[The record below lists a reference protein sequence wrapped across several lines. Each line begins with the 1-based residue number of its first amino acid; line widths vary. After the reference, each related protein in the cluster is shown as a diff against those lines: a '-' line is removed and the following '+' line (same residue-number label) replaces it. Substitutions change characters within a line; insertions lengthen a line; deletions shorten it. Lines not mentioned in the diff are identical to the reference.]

1 MRFKLAVCICLSLFS
16 LSPADNI
23 SGKLEALCSSL
34 VDSLPAS
41 VKSARVAVI
50 PFEDKTGNDSYGL
63 STSEYLVVLLK
74 KRNIFSLVD
83 RTEFKKVVEEINLSR
98 SDYAE
103 ETNAIEVGKVLAAD
117 YILTGSVFKSF
128 GNYSIVAK
136 LIKTETTE
144 IVSSATVN
152 VIPSKLDSFTKDL
165 LSEKNRVVSSFFRSA
180 LFPGWGQ
187 IYSDQNTRGII
198 SMISALGMLGVDI
211 GFIIS
216 AYNAHIKRDNHYDFQ
231 FSQEYVELLKATNG
245 EYAKKWE
252 AEYEDYKKDYSD
264 NYRLA
269 VIFGAVA
276 GGVWALN
283 LVDAAIAGSQA
294 KKKFQLYFSSDFIN
308 SSQIKMVYS
317 F

>member
-1 MRFKLAVCICLSLFS
+1 MRFKLLFILYLLAFS
-16 LSPADNI
+16 LKAGNDI
-23 SGKLEALCSSL
+23 SNKLETLCSSL

-41 VKSARVAVI
+41 VKSTRVAVI

-74 KRNIFSLVD
+74 KKNIFSLID
-83 RTEFKKVVEEINLSR
+83 RAEFKKVVEEINLSR
-98 SDYAE
+98 SDYADQ
-103 ETNAIEVGKVLAAD
+103 TSAIEVGKVLAAD

-128 GNYSIVAK
+128 GNYSVVAK

-152 VIPSKLDSFTKDL
+152 VVPSRLDSFTKDL
-165 LSEKNRVVSSFFRSA
+165 LSEKSRITSSFFRSA
-180 LFPGWGQ
+180 ILPGWGQ
-187 IYSDQNTRGII
+187 IYSDQNVRGII
-198 SMISALGMLGVDI
+198 SMLSALGTLGVDI

-216 AYNAHIKRDNHYDFQ
+216 AYNAHTKRDNHYDFQ
-231 FSQEYVELLKATNG
+231 FSQEYADLLDATNG
-245 EYAKKWE
+245 EYAKQWE

-264 NYRLA
+264 KYRLA

-283 LVDAAIAGSQA
+283 LIDAAIAGSQA
-294 KKKFQLYFSSDFIN
+294 KKKFQLYFSSDFHN
-308 SSQIKMVYS
+308 KAQIKLT
-317 F
+317 FLF